1 MRLKKLV
8 NFYNVIRDE
17 DQDEEMKEDDED
29 SGIYPNYLPILDEFD
44 RMIIWKSS
52 GSSKIPEPRKGFDE
66 EFDRVNQS
74 VDQIKKRMQQYVK
87 DVQIELG
94 CPDVQLIQVQVGDNR
109 FQLEI
114 PEQFKP
120 NQDEYILTKSLKG
133 RKRYATQPL

>member
-1 MRLKKLV
+1 MTKIYTYSVKTKVKAFYIDAQAVSRLDEFFDLLKTFRILKSILRDVFHDQKTAQPESMRLKKLA

-66 EFDRVNQS
+66 EFDRVN
-74 VDQIKKRMQQYVK
+74 
-87 DVQIELG
+87 
-94 CPDVQLIQVQVGDNR
+94 
-109 FQLEI
+109 
-114 PEQFKP
+114 
-120 NQDEYILTKSLKG
+120 
-133 RKRYATQPL
+133 